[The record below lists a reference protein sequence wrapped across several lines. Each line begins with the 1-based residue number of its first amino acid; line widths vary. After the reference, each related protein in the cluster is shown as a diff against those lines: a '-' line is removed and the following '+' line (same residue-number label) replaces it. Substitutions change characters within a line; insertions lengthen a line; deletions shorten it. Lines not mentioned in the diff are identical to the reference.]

1 MASLD
6 NDTLRAQL
14 SVLDRLLDER
24 PNETQERP
32 LTPSQ
37 TMTRLRDAVRRDL
50 EALLNTRERC
60 RGWPDIF
67 GEIDESVVGYGLP
80 DFSVLSL
87 QGHWRENLRRRVL
100 DTIRRFEPRLSSI
113 DVRFDEQGEGLERVA
128 RFRIEALMH
137 ADPAPEPVAFNTQ
150 IDGATRLM
158 TVADR

>member
-1 MASLD
+1 MALD
-6 NDTLRAQL
+6 DETLRAQL

-24 PNETQERP
+24 PDETRERP
-32 LTPSQ
+32 LTPAQ
-37 TMTRLRDAVRRDL
+37 TMTRLREAVRRDL

-60 RGWPDIF
+60 RGWPDILE
-67 GEIDESVVGYGLP
+67 EIDDSVVAYGLP

-87 QGHWRENLRRRVL
+87 QGRWRENLRRRVL
-100 DTIRRFEPRLSSI
+100 ETIRRFEPRLSQI
-113 DVRFDEQGEGLERVA
+113 DVRFEEQGEGLERVA

-158 TVADR
+158 SVADR